1 VRYAEQEYAE
11 VAEITQRAQRKAGGE
26 GEKARRG
33 EEENRGFETCGD
45 MVPCVMGA
53 PGTTHD

>member
-26 GEKARRG
+26 GEKRRRG
-33 EEENRGFETCGD
+33 EQGIRD
-45 MVPCVMGA
+45 MWRHGA
-53 PGTTHD
+53 LRDGSAGNYS